1 MLAKERLQI
10 GLSVDVSKWKQRLSW
25 LSRLSA
31 WLEKKSSYFTYLLS
45 NSLVLLRS
53 VMWVEQVL
61 TDGEIEVLIL
71 GDV

>member
-10 GLSVDVSKWKQRLSW
+10 GLSVDVSKWKQRLAW
-25 LSRLSA
+25 TA
-31 WLEKKSSYFTYLLS
+31 WLEKNCSYFTYLLS

>member
-10 GLSVDVSKWKQRLSW
+10 GLSVDVGKWKRRLSW
-25 LSRLSA
+25 TA
-31 WLEKKSSYFTYLLS
+31 WLEKSSYFTYLLS

-61 TDGEIEVLIL
+61 TDGEIEVLIV